1 MFIEYNFNKK
11 YRLCFHNQF
20 GYVLILCLIY
30 ALIINKLCSQLYPV
44 FPTTTNKA
52 SAKAEAFGF
61 YKRAIQAPLG
71 IASEKKPKPRTFA
84 KQME

>member
-1 MFIEYNFNKK
+1 
-11 YRLCFHNQF
+11 
-20 GYVLILCLIY
+20 
-30 ALIINKLCSQLYPV
+30 
-44 FPTTTNKA
+44 
-52 SAKAEAFGF
+52 EAFGF

>member
-1 MFIEYNFNKK
+1 MVSN
-11 YRLCFHNQF
+11 
-20 GYVLILCLIY
+20 
-30 ALIINKLCSQLYPV
+30 PV

-61 YKRAIQAPLG
+61 YKRAIQAPLE

-84 KQME
+84 KQMDSFVVIIPHPGCRNVVTAILLIKTL